1 MIFDWSG
8 RNRKCRAFALA
19 HRRKRLPE
27 GRTDGFTPRPVAR
40 FGGTGVKYRA
50 GEGGKE
56 GGGSAQII
64 VLTSLSA
71 NRHRRPHKSNLT
83 LLRRGRKRVE
93 VC

>member
-1 MIFDWSG
+1 MILDWSG

-50 GEGGKE
+50 GEGGRKGE
-56 GGGSAQII
+56 
-64 VLTSLSA
+64 VPHRLSFLPPS
-71 NRHRRPHKSNLT
+71 RRTAIAVRINLT
-83 LLRRGRKRVE
+83 
-93 VC
+93 